1 MLKSI
6 TIKGKH
12 NQDKLFNASKPH
24 KRDSVANIDKKWFE
38 RKHQIELVNSLYL
51 NITHQIEKLGTDELK
66 KKLRSYKVQDDKR
79 SNYNE
84 KLFVTSHGVLEQLVM
99 CKLKC
104 FYCECN
110 LSLLYQ
116 DVRQNDQWTLDRIDN
131 TLGHNYNNI
140 VISCLK
146 CNLKRRTMDMN
157 TFKQYRVVNVKKQNS

>member
-1 MLKSI
+1 M
-6 TIKGKH
+6 
-12 NQDKLFNASKPH
+12 
-24 KRDSVANIDKKWFE
+24 
-38 RKHQIELVNSLYL
+38 
-51 NITHQIEKLGTDELK
+51 
-66 KKLRSYKVQDDKR
+66 
-79 SNYNE
+79 
-84 KLFVTSHGVLEQLVM
+84 TSHGVLEQLVM